1 MWIRGIKKWENINP
15 EATYLLLV
23 SPQNIPHLVLVSK
36 NVYYSLT
43 HKKSVVDE
51 PVQPYLKFLQ
61 RSGKSVLIAEL
72 RVEPLEVSTIFGR
85 YQKANTA
92 EITCLLPIREAVLPN
107 SSANFVFELIPELL
121 AQDLIRAFYQ
131 VNMDDLVNQTND
143 FELSTYSKEAIF
155 SYIESLNEKYAK
167 RD

>member
-1 MWIRGIKKWENINP
+1 MWIRGIKKWDEVNP
-15 EATYLLLV
+15 ESTYLMLI
-23 SPQNIPHLVLVSK
+23 SPQEIPHLVLVSK
-36 NVYYSLT
+36 NAYYSLT
-43 HKKSVVDE
+43 HKKSVFDE

-72 RVEPLEVSTIFGR
+72 RVEPLELSTIFKR
-85 YQKANTA
+85 YQKANTD
-92 EITCLLPIREAVLPN
+92 EITCLLPIREALLPN

-121 AQDLIRAFYQ
+121 GQDLIGAFYQ
-131 VNMDDLVNQTND
+131 LNMDDLVNQSND